1 MTAGWDVF
9 TADGDAHVVPHT
21 DIIEH
26 TITDDCI
33 CGPRIE
39 SVRRA
44 DGSFGW
50 LAAHNSIDGREFTE
64 RAEPMPQEL
73 P

>member
-9 TADGDAHVVPHT
+9 TADGDAHVIPRGDVL
-21 DIIEH
+21 EH

-39 SVRRA
+39 AVRRA

-50 LAAHNSIDGREFTE
+50 LAAHNSVDGREFTE
-64 RAEPMPQEL
+64 RAEPMPQEQ